1 MRRSAPQP
9 ATAKTP
15 RGGNCLVVSWDLSV
29 LGFVQRLEFGMLA
42 EEGRKGLSYDDC
54 DDDKE
59 ES

>member
-15 RGGNCLVVSWDLSV
+15 RGGNCLVVS
-29 LGFVQRLEFGMLA
+29 LEFRMLA
-42 EEGRKGLSYDDC
+42 EERRKGLSYDDR

-59 ES
+59 KS